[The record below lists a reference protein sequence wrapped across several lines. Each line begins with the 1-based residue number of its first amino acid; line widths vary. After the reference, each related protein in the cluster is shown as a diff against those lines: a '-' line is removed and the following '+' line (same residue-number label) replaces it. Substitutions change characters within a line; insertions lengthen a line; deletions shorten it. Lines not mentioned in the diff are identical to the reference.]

1 VRSFGEAYC
10 GQLAGGINQERQSRN
25 RGLRKYQRDLLRNSR
40 LLSYIE
46 VVAVS
51 DIDEQRAK
59 ARADEYQIPRALT
72 VPELL
77 AETGI
82 DIVINLTIPS
92 AHAQAGLAALEAAR
106 APTVRNRSPFKE
118 RRRAKCWNWHATGD

>member
-1 VRSFGEAYC
+1 
-10 GQLAGGINQERQSRN
+10 
-25 RGLRKYQRDLLRNSR
+25 

-92 AHAQAGLAALEAAR
+92 AHAQAGLAALEAGKSAYSEKPLAIQREEARKMLELARDASAARRVR
-106 APTVRNRSPFKE
+106 APMTPDHNLPR
-118 RRRAKCWNWHATGD
+118 